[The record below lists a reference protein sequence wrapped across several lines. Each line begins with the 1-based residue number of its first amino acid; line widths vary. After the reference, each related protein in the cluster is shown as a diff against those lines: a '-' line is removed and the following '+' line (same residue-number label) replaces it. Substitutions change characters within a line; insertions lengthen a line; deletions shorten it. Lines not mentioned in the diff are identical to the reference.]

1 MEYSNITRPDLF
13 RQHWGHQPARSF
25 DGSFW
30 ETLMSSSAALAQI
43 DYSSNSQAGL
53 GDSCRLSVAP
63 MMDRC

>member
-13 RQHWGHQPARSF
+13 RQHWGHEPGKGF

-30 ETLMSSSAALAQI
+30 ETLMSSSAALAQT
-43 DYSSNSQAGL
+43 DHSSNSQTGL
-53 GDSCRLSVAP
+53 VDCRLSVAP